1 MTKWCFL
8 GPPWSPDIAPCDF
21 SWWGFVKDKVYA
33 PPLPRNLEDLRTRI
47 GNALNLVTP
56 DMLKRVWEEMDY
68 RLDVVRVTRG
78 SHIEHL

>member
-8 GPPWSPDIAPCDF
+8 GPPRSPDITPCDF
-21 SWWGFVKDKVYA
+21 SLWGFVKDKVYV

-68 RLDVVRVTRG
+68 RLDVVRVTR
-78 SHIEHL
+78 